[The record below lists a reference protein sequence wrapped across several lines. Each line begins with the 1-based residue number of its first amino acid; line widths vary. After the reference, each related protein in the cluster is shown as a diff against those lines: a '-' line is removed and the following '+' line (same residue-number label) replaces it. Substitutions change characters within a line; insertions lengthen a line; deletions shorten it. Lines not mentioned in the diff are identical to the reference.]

1 MTVERLRVAVLGSTG
16 SVGTSTLDV
25 MRAQP
30 EFFDVVALACR
41 ADHNALQ
48 HQIDE
53 FRPTVAAVLDA
64 PGHLRDV
71 HELTG
76 PQSLLQMALMDD
88 VDILVVAT
96 TGHVALEPTIAALQA
111 GRTVALAN
119 KETIVAAG
127 AVVMPL
133 ARQQPGLLRTLD
145 SEHSAIWQCLDS
157 EGTRPAV
164 QQLILTA
171 SGGPFRGWNA
181 DALRSVTRADAL
193 RHPTWDMGAKITID
207 SATLMNKGLEVIEAH
222 WLFDQAFDRI
232 DVVIHPQ
239 SLVHSMVEYVDG
251 SILAQLG
258 THDMRTPIRYALN
271 WPARLPTTQPR
282 LTLAELS
289 TLTFEAPDRDTF
301 RCLALAEQAGRSGGL
316 YGAVLSAADSVAVD
330 AFLQER
336 ITFTDIPALIAR
348 VLDEHSSTPGDATSL
363 EAIHAADAWA
373 TARTRALVEQHASP
387 LT

>member
-1 MTVERLRVAVLGSTG
+1 MAVLGSTG

-25 MRAQP
+25 IRSQP
-30 EFFDVVALACR
+30 DRFDVVALACR
-41 ADHNALQ
+41 ADYNALQ
-48 HQIDE
+48 QQIDE
-53 FRPTVAAVLDA
+53 FRPTIAAVLEA

-71 HELTG
+71 RELTG
-76 PQSLLQMALMDD
+76 PQALLQIALLDD
-88 VDILVVAT
+88 IDILVVAT
-96 TGHVALEPTIAALQA
+96 TGHVALGPTIAALQE

-127 AVVMPL
+127 AIVMPL
-133 ARQQPGLLRTLD
+133 ARQRPGRLRTLD

-157 EGTRPAV
+157 EGARPAV

-171 SGGPFRGWNA
+171 SGGPFRGWSA
-181 DALRSVTRADAL
+181 AALRNVTRADAL

-222 WLFDQAFDRI
+222 WLFDQPFDNI

-251 SILAQLG
+251 SIMAQLG

-271 WPARLPTTQPR
+271 WPKRLPTTQRR
-282 LTLAELS
+282 LSLLDVGA
-289 TLTFEAPDRDTF
+289 LTFEAPDRDTF
-301 RCLALAEQAGRSGGL
+301 RCLALAEQAGRAGGL

-330 AFLQER
+330 AFLQKR
-336 ITFTDIPALIAR
+336 ITFTDIPALVAR
-348 VLDEHSSTPGDATSL
+348 VMDEHTSTTADATSL
-363 EAIHAADAWA
+363 EAIYAADVWA
-373 TARTRALVEQHASP
+373 SARATALVEHLVPP
-387 LT
+387 LS